1 MSEIKITVKRLPPC
15 CLRCKYYMK
24 GRMYGGGSCV
34 ATRPLQ
40 PLFDVTV
47 SRFRAPF
54 CPLEVA
60 TKRDDQLQDNPGG
73 EFGEET

>member
-1 MSEIKITVKRLPPC
+1 MSEIKISVKRLPSC

-24 GRMYGGGSCV
+24 GRMYGGGSCA

-47 SRFRAPF
+47 SRQRAPF
-54 CPLEVA
+54 CPLVPRSAEH
-60 TKRDDQLQDNPGG
+60 TQEQDNPGG
-73 EFGEET
+73 GSHE